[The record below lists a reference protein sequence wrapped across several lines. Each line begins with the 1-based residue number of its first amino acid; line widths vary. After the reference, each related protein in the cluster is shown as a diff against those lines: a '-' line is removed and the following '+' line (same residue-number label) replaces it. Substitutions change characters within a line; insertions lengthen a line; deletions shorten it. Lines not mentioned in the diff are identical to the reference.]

1 MHLGPMWSYEVSEN
15 ISATANANESC
26 FSLDII
32 SQALHETLGDDIP
45 LVSAENSLPMLET
58 VKDASAARDVVQS
71 GRTVKGDPLKVEYA
85 MSCYMN
91 EMCFS
96 AKLLID
102 YYKYYIILFTE
113 N

>member
-1 MHLGPMWSYEVSEN
+1 MNQNLLHYL
-15 ISATANANESC
+15 C
-26 FSLDII
+26 QHII
-32 SQALHETLGDDIP
+32 SQALHETLGDDIL

-58 VKDASAARDVVQS
+58 VKDASDVVQS
-71 GRTVKGDPLKVEYA
+71 GRTIKGDPLKVQYT
-85 MSCYMN
+85 MSCYVN
-91 EMCFS
+91 ELCFS